1 MRRALCGGLAGALVG
16 VGIAL
21 AGAGEPVTGRQLDV
35 GIREIARVYRLE
47 PALIK
52 AVISV
57 ESDFNPR
64 AVSRK
69 GARGLMQLMPLTA
82 SELGVERIQDPWENI
97 EGGARYLRERLDR
110 FGGDLALALAAY
122 NAGEAAV
129 LRHGGIPPYPETER
143 FVAEVLAR
151 YRALKAETPRSGL
164 TSAPEP
170 ASRKPEAP
178 AIVIEVEEAPAPAEA
193 LARFEEG
200 LRLER
205 EGRTGKA
212 AERYREALARDSTL
226 EEAGNRLGLLALRLG
241 HLEEARQEF
250 ETALRLH
257 PESARLLNNLGLVF
271 HLKGEFRAALT
282 LFQKAWEREP
292 LRVES
297 ALNLALAHAQLGQ
310 REAAK
315 ALLVTIL
322 RRNARLPEA
331 HLNLGSFLEADGD
344 RAGATRHY
352 RRFLELTAS
361 DDSPLRAQVAERL
374 AVLADR

>member
-1 MRRALCGGLAGALVG
+1 MRRTLSSWLAVALIGFGA
-16 VGIAL
+16 AL
-21 AGAGEPVTGRQLDV
+21 AGAGEPLTGRQLEV

-82 SELGVERIQDPWENI
+82 SELGVERIHDPWENI
-97 EGGARYLRERLDR
+97 EGGARYLRERMDR

-129 LRHGGIPPYPETER
+129 LQYGGIPPYPETER

-151 YRALKAETPRSGL
+151 YRAFKAEMPRSGL
-164 TSAPEP
+164 MSAPEP
-170 ASRKPEAP
+170 ASRKPEEP
-178 AIVIEVEEAPAPAEA
+178 TIVIEVEEAPAPLEA
-193 LARFEEG
+193 LAHLEEG
-200 LRLER
+200 IRLEQ
-205 EGRTGKA
+205 EGRMGKA

-226 EEAGNRLGLLALRLG
+226 EEARNRLGLLALRMG

-250 ETALRLH
+250 EAALRHH

-271 HLKGEFRAALT
+271 HLKGEFRVALA

-292 LRVES
+292 SRVES

-310 REAAK
+310 REQAK
-315 ALLVTIL
+315 ALLAAVL
-322 RRNARLPEA
+322 RRDERLPEG
-331 HLNLGSFLEADGD
+331 HLNLGSLLDAEGD

-352 RRFLELTAS
+352 RRFLDLTAS
-361 DDSPLRAQVAERL
+361 QDFPLKAQVAERL
-374 AVLADR
+374 AVLTAP